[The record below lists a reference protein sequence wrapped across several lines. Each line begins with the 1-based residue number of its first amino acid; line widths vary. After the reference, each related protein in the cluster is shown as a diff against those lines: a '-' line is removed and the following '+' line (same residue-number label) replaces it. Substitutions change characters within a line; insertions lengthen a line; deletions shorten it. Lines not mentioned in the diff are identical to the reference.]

1 MEKHWTYNLLYACR
15 FELCTNKRKSLL
27 VNAETLSSLIF
38 FPLTLCLFIHFIFT
52 LFTVDL
58 KLLIYTQKIFV

>member
-1 MEKHWTYNLLYACR
+1 MKLGRLWVMRVTMAMSVTVGNEGDNEGGLQHRHTTRLN
-15 FELCTNKRKSLL
+15 
-27 VNAETLSSLIF
+27 
-38 FPLTLCLFIHFIFT
+38 LFILFIFT